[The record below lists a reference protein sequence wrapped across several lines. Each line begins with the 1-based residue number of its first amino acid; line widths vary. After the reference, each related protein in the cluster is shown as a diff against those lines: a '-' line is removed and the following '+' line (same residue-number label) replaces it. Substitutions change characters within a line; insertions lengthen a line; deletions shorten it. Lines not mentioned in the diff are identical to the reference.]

1 MEEFSQNK
9 AAMTKAQRL
18 VSKQESQ
25 VVSQGSGSEIRSK
38 AGSESVERVL
48 VRRVRFLSHL
58 LVEATNSHVLQLLY
72 PGCFGYV

>member
-25 VVSQGSGSEIRSK
+25 VVSWGSGSEIRGK

-48 VRRVRFLSHL
+48 VRCVRFRSHL
-58 LVEATNSHVLQLLY
+58 LVEATNSHVLRLLY